1 MRLTTHTDY
10 ALRMLMY
17 LALKPGES
25 STIQEIADSYGISK
39 NHLMKVA
46 YQLGLSGWIETVRG
60 RGGGL
65 RLARDPAE
73 VRLGDVVRVTE
84 EDFRLVECFDPDSDT
99 CRITPACRLQ
109 GVLREAGRAFIDVLD
124 GYTLADLVDRPRA
137 LARLLDIPAVGGR
150 RSAR

>member
-1 MRLTTHTDY
+1 MRLTMYSDY
-10 ALRMLMY
+10 AMRVLMY
-17 LALKPGES
+17 LALRRPELC
-25 STIQEIADSYGISK
+25 TIQEIADAYGISK

-124 GYTLADLVDRPRA
+124 GYTLADLVDRPRR
-137 LARLLDIPAVGGR
+137 LARLLDIPAVGGG

>member
-1 MRLTTHTDY
+1 MRLTLYSDY
-10 ALRMLMY
+10 AMRVLMY
-17 LALKPGES
+17 LALRRPELC
-25 STIQEIADSYGISK
+25 TIQEIADAYGISK

-65 RLARDPAE
+65 RLAREPAE
-73 VRLGDVVRVTE
+73 VRLGDVVRATE

-109 GVLREAGRAFIDVLD
+109 GVLREAGQAFLDVLD
-124 GYTLADLVDRPRA
+124 SYTLADLIDRPRA
-137 LARLLDIPAVGGR
+137 LARLLDIRSVAAGGR
-150 RSAR
+150 

>member
-1 MRLTTHTDY
+1 MRLTMYSDY
-10 ALRMLMY
+10 AMRVLMY
-17 LALKPGES
+17 LALRRPELC
-25 STIQEIADSYGISK
+25 TIQEIADAYGISK

-150 RSAR
+150 RSA

>member
-1 MRLTTHTDY
+1 MRLTVHTDY
-10 ALRMLMY
+10 ALRMLIY
-17 LALKPGES
+17 LALCAPER
-25 STIQEIADSYGISK
+25 STIQEIAEAYGISK

-46 YQLGLSGWIETVRG
+46 HELGRAGWVETLRG

-65 RLARDPAE
+65 RLKGRPAAIR
-73 VRLGDVVRVTE
+73 VGAVVRRME

-109 GVLREAGRAFIDVLD
+109 GVLREAGLAFIDVLD

>member
-1 MRLTTHTDY
+1 MRLTMYSDY
-10 ALRMLMY
+10 AMRVLMY
-17 LALKPGES
+17 LALRRPELC
-25 STIQEIADSYGISK
+25 TIQEIADAYGISK